1 MRPYKYQVPSKPFDD
16 FFLVFKN
23 QLLKHNLYTINCI
36 HLKCTTDN
44 YKIHVLEW
52 NHHYNQDMEFFSLQQ
67 FSCVSLQSGLLATP
81 GQLLI
86 CLLSLQ
92 IGLHFPELYING
104 ITICSFLCLASI
116 TLSIKC
122 F

>member
-1 MRPYKYQVPSKPFDD
+1 MLSDILRPYKYQVPSKPFDD

-44 YKIHVLEW
+44 YKIDILEW

-67 FSCVSLQSGLLATP
+67 FSCVSLAIGSSCHSWATTHLP
-81 GQLLI
+81 AVATDRFAF
-86 CLLSLQ
+86 SRA
-92 IGLHFPELYING
+92 LYKWNHN
-104 ITICSFLCLASI
+104 L
-116 TLSIKC
+116 
-122 F
+122 